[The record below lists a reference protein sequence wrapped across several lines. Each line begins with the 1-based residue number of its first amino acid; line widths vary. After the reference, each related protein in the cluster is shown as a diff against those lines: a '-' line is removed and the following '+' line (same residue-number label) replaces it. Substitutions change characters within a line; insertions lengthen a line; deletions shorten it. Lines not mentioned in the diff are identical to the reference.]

1 MVHLSSLL
9 LITNPDISGA
19 NDPASHQ
26 ELFQVSVVIVS
37 MNGCVLS
44 DTFCI
49 VSLSCSALMNG
60 KASRISLALSYSYR
74 HQCIGRTFGY
84 TYSLLP
90 AAAEGCGSLDVVAY
104 FPPLVPVYPLGVPYY
119 RLPLYN
125 SYRAKRISGDEERDI
140 RVKGGSGN
148 ERRPPEAYDHF
159 RLWDNCG
166 RRDENTKACCLY
178 SV

>member
-60 KASRISLALSYSYR
+60 KASRISLALQPDIHTATATNALAGLSDTPTRCCRQLQKAADHLMWLPTSHHSSPSILSECPTTGY
-74 HQCIGRTFGY
+74 HCTTAIGQN
-84 TYSLLP
+84 
-90 AAAEGCGSLDVVAY
+90 E
-104 FPPLVPVYPLGVPYY
+104 YPEM
-119 RLPLYN
+119 R
-125 SYRAKRISGDEERDI
+125 
-140 RVKGGSGN
+140 
-148 ERRPPEAYDHF
+148 
-159 RLWDNCG
+159 
-166 RRDENTKACCLY
+166 
-178 SV
+178 SVTSE